1 MGSLKGWII
10 VLILILF
17 PLPVLAGQTQEN
29 ENQGFFGS
37 VFLGGGVAAGNPSG
51 LKATDD
57 NKRISSLNK
66 QSGHQQEIIPLI
78 MGEFGYS
85 FASTGTK
92 ISLTNQKSEKSYADL
107 VLEQS
112 LKGLGTVSFSF
123 GYGKEDVWA
132 DPYITGVDRR
142 EVDEESYN
150 LALEWQEIIG
160 SGFSATLKMSS
171 VEVDKDLI
179 GDRYYDLRRDGEIMM
194 AGIEYLFPLG
204 KNQVIIPGFNLERED
219 RDGESNS
226 CKKAGISLAHIIE
239 FGRWN
244 FTTSLGVG
252 RREFDKSHP
261 VFHKTREETQYEFS
275 HLVTYSRPFGWE
287 GCFIHGLLAY
297 SRADANINFFNQ
309 DELTIGTGIGYKF

>member
-10 VLILILF
+10 VFVLILF
-17 PLPVLAGQTQEN
+17 PVLALAGQTQED

-37 VFLGGGVAAGNPSG
+37 VFLGGGVASGKPSG

-66 QSGHQQEIIPLI
+66 ESGHQQEIIPLI

-107 VLEQS
+107 VLEQN

-179 GDRYYDLRRDGEIMM
+179 GDRYHDLKRDGKIMTAEM
-194 AGIEYLFPLG
+194 GYLFP
-204 KNQVIIPGFNLERED
+204 F
-219 RDGESNS
+219 GET
-226 CKKAGISLAHIIE
+226 K
-239 FGRWN
+239 
-244 FTTSLGVG
+244 
-252 RREFDKSHP
+252 
-261 VFHKTREETQYEFS
+261 
-275 HLVTYSRPFGWE
+275 
-287 GCFIHGLLAY
+287 
-297 SRADANINFFNQ
+297 
-309 DELTIGTGIGYKF
+309 